1 MPKKQL
7 LAGKTALVTGAANR
21 IGAQITRTLH
31 QNGANLIIHHRDTG
45 GADAKDNVSHTSSI
59 NAQALEAE
67 LNSLRPGSSIRY
79 QAELSDI
86 SAIEALAQK
95 ASLAF
100 GQLDILIN
108 NASSFYATPLGTIT
122 EQHWTDLLGSN
133 LKAPLFLSQAC
144 YPALKKSNGCIINL
158 LDIYATSPLK
168 NHSLYCSAKAANQ
181 MLVKSLAL
189 DMAPEV
195 RINGIAPGAILWPE
209 AKLKDAHINDG
220 SNNYD
225 TQNKQQQ
232 SILDKI
238 PLQKVGDP
246 YNITQTVLFLIN
258 NDYITGEVITVDGG
272 RLLTN

>member
-1 MPKKQL
+1 LSEKQL
-7 LAGKTALVTGAANR
+7 LAGKIALVTGAANR
-21 IGAQITRTLH
+21 IGAQIARTLH
-31 QNGANLIIHHRDTG
+31 QNGANLIIHHRDVG
-45 GADAKDNVSHTSSI
+45 HASI
-59 NAQALEAE
+59 LNAQALEAE
-67 LNSLRPGSSIRY
+67 LNSLRPGSSIRC

-86 SAIEALAQK
+86 TAIESLAQK
-95 ASLAF
+95 SSLAF

-108 NASSFYATPLGTIT
+108 NASSFYATPLGSIT
-122 EQHWTDLLGSN
+122 EQHWIDLLGSN

-144 YPALKKSNGCIINL
+144 YPALKKTNGCIINL
-158 LDIYATSPLK
+158 LDIYAASPLT

-189 DMAPEV
+189 DMSPEV

-209 AKLKDAHINDG
+209 AKMSDSDDNHV
-220 SNNYD
+220 
-225 TQNKQQQ
+225 TNKHERQQ

-238 PLQKVGDP
+238 PLQKIGDP
-246 YNITQTVLFLIN
+246 DNITQTVLFLIN